1 MVDKAK
7 KIQVV
12 EDLKQSFAT
21 AKSIV
26 VAQFSKLTILETDE
40 LRKIAKKNG
49 AKVRVTKNRLAQ
61 VALKGSANESVSD
74 LFKTQTIVSYSD
86 DPLATAK
93 TLMNYA
99 KTNEKLTVVGGAF
112 EGKFLDFAAIQVYA
126 LVPSLDES
134 RARIATILNSPAAE
148 LVRVLKSYSEMG
160 GAAQPVT
167 AEAAP
172 AAEAP
177 AAQ

>member
-12 EDLKQSFAT
+12 EELKQSFAT
-21 AKSIV
+21 AKSVV
-26 VAQFSKLTILETDE
+26 VAQFSKLTIPETDA
-40 LRKIAKKNG
+40 LRKLAKKNG
-49 AKVRVTKNRLAQ
+49 AQVRVTKNRLAQ
-61 VALKGSANESVSD
+61 VALKGSANEGISN
-74 LFKTQTIVSYSD
+74 LFKTQTIVSYSN

-93 TLMNYA
+93 TLINYA
-99 KTNEKLTVVGGAF
+99 KTNEKLTIVGGAF
-112 EGKFLDFAAIQVYA
+112 EGKLLDLSMIQTYAAIPA
-126 LVPSLDES
+126 LDES

-160 GAAQPVT
+160 GAQPAAAAS

-172 AAEAP
+172 TA
-177 AAQ
+177 